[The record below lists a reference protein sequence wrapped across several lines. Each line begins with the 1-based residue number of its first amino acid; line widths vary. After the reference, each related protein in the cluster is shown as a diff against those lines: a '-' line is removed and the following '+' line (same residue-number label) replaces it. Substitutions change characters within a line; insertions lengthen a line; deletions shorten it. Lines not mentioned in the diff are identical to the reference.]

1 MLPFINKSLLTLNI
15 MKKEEYY
22 KTAYKWLQLNKT
34 NKGVRPDLT
43 PGTKKVDIQFFKKKK
58 ISSYDKDQFKSFED
72 PDFIFSYIDHHE
84 DYWFLND
91 NNPFYDNVH
100 DENGDSTI
108 VEEDEDLDIPEH
120 RSHNFLDKC
129 LKHKKINDKY
139 ASFISM
145 TKNIEEIRW
154 GNTVQY
160 TEVYISKEVNLVE
173 FQNDLFESNLKVNFV
188 LGTF

>member
-1 MLPFINKSLLTLNI
+1 MNKSDFLVN
-15 MKKEEYY
+15 
-22 KTAYKWLQLNKT
+22 
-34 NKGVRPDLT
+34 V
-43 PGTKKVDIQFFKKKK
+43 
-58 ISSYDKDQFKSFED
+58 
-72 PDFIFSYIDHHE
+72 FIFSYIDHHE

-145 TKNIEEIRW
+145 TKNIEEIKSIYEYVRVK
-154 GNTVQY
+154 T
-160 TEVYISKEVNLVE
+160 
-173 FQNDLFESNLKVNFV
+173 NDLCV
-188 LGTF
+188 

>member
-1 MLPFINKSLLTLNI
+1 MTN
-15 MKKEEYY
+15 EEYL
-22 KTAYKWLQLNKT
+22 KQLAKHAQRNSDGPKS
-34 NKGVRPDLT
+34 KPDLK

-58 ISSYDKDQFKSFED
+58 ISSYNKDQFKNFED
-72 PDFIFSYIDHHE
+72 PDFIFSYIDHQD

-91 NNPFYDNVH
+91 NNPFVDNVH
-100 DENGDSTI
+100 DENGDIII

-120 RSHNFLDKC
+120 RSYNFLDKC

-139 ASFISM
+139 ASLISM

-160 TEVYISKEVNLVE
+160 TEVLISKELDLVE
-173 FQNDLFESNLKVNFV
+173 FQSDLLESKLKVNFV
-188 LGTF
+188 LDTF